1 MIENVVINVINIL
14 NILNILSIL
23 NIFMALWE
31 KKNFHQELR
40 TEADL
45 EMIGN
50 KRAKEVNSKISGVW
64 EVHSSLTEQF
74 WLVRNNQNVRLPL
87 KKTEN
92 WWKHDFSKF
101 FRCDHSAISIGSLQ
115 RRDMWYGG
123 DFCVCEDMEYE
134 EMGV

>member
-1 MIENVVINVINIL
+1 MIENVVI

-31 KKNFHQELR
+31 KNIYQELR

-50 KRAKEVNSKISGVW
+50 KRAKEVNSEKSGVW
-64 EVHSSLTEQF
+64 EDHSSLTEQF
-74 WLVRNNQNVRLPL
+74 WPVRDNHNVRLPL

-123 DFCVCEDMEYE
+123 DFCVCKDMEYE
-134 EMGV
+134 EVGV